1 MKVTD
6 KIAVTSKV
14 VVPKRPHDSQPPE
27 AKAVVLSEWAPQPST
42 MTREE
47 IRKIVIDQI
56 G

>member
-6 KIAVTSKV
+6 KITAKSKV
-14 VVPKRPHDSQPPE
+14 AVPKQPHESRPPN
-27 AKAVVLSEWAPQPST
+27 AKVVMLSEWAPQPST
-42 MTREE
+42 LTREE